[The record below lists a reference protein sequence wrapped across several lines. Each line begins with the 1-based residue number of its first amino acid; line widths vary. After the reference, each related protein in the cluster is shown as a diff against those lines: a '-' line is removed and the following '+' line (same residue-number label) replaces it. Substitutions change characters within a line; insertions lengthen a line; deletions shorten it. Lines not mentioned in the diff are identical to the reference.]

1 MERLRKLL
9 SQLPEAKVTI
19 EHLQED
25 TDVTLA
31 LKRDEFAALA
41 DSLLG
46 RLKELLHTALFVQAD
61 TSRVGMDTSREGT
74 QNQEEAV
81 FPGSQLAAVEVLGGG
96 ARMPIVQQALHAVC
110 GAQVAAFGFKLDDAA
125 VALGAALLCVK
136 YHAALPPITPTV
148 AATTTTAEQT
158 AEQTACET
166 EFEMEVEAS
175 LPTVGLTPQELAAA
189 CEAEQAMQAQDGEL
203 MLMMRLRNTMEA
215 HILDLRGAPSSKHG
229 GSIDRAALS
238 AVLDEYENWLWDA
251 GADMSLTAAA
261 FQEKQQQLVQATS
274 SLCVAYFAAV
284 AEEKA
289 AVEKDLELV
298 RNTLLLV
305 IRCVGLYCRQPDLG
319 CVVFSLL
326 LILNI
331 VF

>member
-61 TSRVGMDTSREGT
+61 TSRVGTATEGEGAQT
-74 QNQEEAV
+74 QEEAV

-96 ARMPIVQQALHAVC
+96 VRMPIVQQALHAVC
-110 GAQVAAFGFKLDDAA
+110 GAQVASFGFKLDDAA

-136 YHAALPPITPTV
+136 YHAALPPITPT
-148 AATTTTAEQT
+148 AATTTTTAEQT
-158 AEQTACET
+158 AATASET

-175 LPTVGLTPQELAAA
+175 LPAVGLTPQELAAA
-189 CEAEQAMQAQDGEL
+189 CEAEQAMQAQDREL

-274 SLCVAYFAAV
+274 SLCAAYFAAV

-289 AVEKDLELV
+289 ALEKDLELV
-298 RNTLLLV
+298 RTCHCWWYTV
-305 IRCVGLYCRQPDLG
+305 WDYTVGRQIWVVSCCLYFLY
-319 CVVFSLL
+319 
-326 LILNI
+326 
-331 VF
+331 